1 MLLNRRTAV
10 EETEREIETILSLV
24 DRAEVGKPFDELAV
38 RQSLGRCISAS
49 ESVAEIVAPC
59 NAARELMLACVLH
72 PTDLRL
78 RHRFR
83 DSITD
88 LRMMLREVR
97 RTLTTQEWPIDEP
110 SPAPAPSPS
119 PSGNS

>member
-59 NAARELMLACVLH
+59 NAARELMLACVLR

-83 DSITD
+83 DAITD
-88 LRMMLREVR
+88 LRHTLREVR
-97 RTLTTQEWPIDEP
+97 RTLTTQEWPVEEQ
-110 SPAPAPSPS
+110 APSPS
-119 PSGNS
+119 ESN

>member
-10 EETEREIETILSLV
+10 EEIEREIDTILSLV
-24 DRAEVGKPFDELAV
+24 DRAEDGQPFDELAV
-38 RQSLGRCISAS
+38 RQSFGRCISAS

-59 NAARELMLACVLH
+59 NAARELMLSCVLR

-83 DSITD
+83 DAVSD
-88 LRMMLREVR
+88 LRMTLREVR
-97 RTLTTQEWPIDEP
+97 RTLTTQEWPVDE
-110 SPAPAPSPS
+110 PAPSPS
-119 PSGNS
+119 GSN